1 MASRDGEHFV
11 NIDVTHAGT
20 RYHFEGP
27 RREDVAKAQEDLTYI
42 YSAAATGA
50 TRAEGLQAMKAA
62 AKALRDEAKAAAKNV
77 RAATQATTRGSVQN
91 EGATGHYAR
100 IQYLEDS
107 KQREFAG
114 PTRRSERRAEADLA
128 KLRQAAQGHATM
140 KESIAA
146 MRQKSRELHHEAE
159 FEANVALGLA
169 QYGFVRDAHKV
180 VDSDPESD
188 GEAPVEAAD
197 GDDKPGAVL
206 GNPGAPVLQFF

>member
-1 MASRDGEHFV
+1 MTSRDGEHFV

-107 KQREFAG
+107 KQREVTGTRPFKGVSSICILVTQIHILSELG
-114 PTRRSERRAEADLA
+114 PWSAMVGDGLRIRA
-128 KLRQAAQGHATM
+128 
-140 KESIAA
+140 
-146 MRQKSRELHHEAE
+146 
-159 FEANVALGLA
+159 
-169 QYGFVRDAHKV
+169 
-180 VDSDPESD
+180 
-188 GEAPVEAAD
+188 
-197 GDDKPGAVL
+197 
-206 GNPGAPVLQFF
+206 